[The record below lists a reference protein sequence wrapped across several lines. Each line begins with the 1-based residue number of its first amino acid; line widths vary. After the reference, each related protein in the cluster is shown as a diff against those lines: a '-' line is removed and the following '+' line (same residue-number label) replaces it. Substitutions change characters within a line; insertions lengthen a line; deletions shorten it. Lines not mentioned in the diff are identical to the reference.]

1 MNNYDT
7 SSTGENID
15 FNVFYDTSLAQFY
28 FDEWLNGSDGY
39 EVTRINFGRDCN
51 LYLIGDADKPYY
63 SKLDLKAKS
72 KKQLFKLMLDY
83 DLLSYNAELNDFKKS
98 EYIADLLNVTHKRHY
113 ERLCSEYNW
122 HGIQENIQHNF
133 YISRGYSQGEAVI
146 IVFLNSNDDTK
157 EYREYINH
165 IFWDCPI
172 YISANINGREFYT
185 DDFMGNGSD
194 CYEWNREDI
203 KARVMAWND
212 CSDYAKNWIIE
223 HLPEYPDYL

>member
-1 MNNYDT
+1 MNNYNT

-15 FNVFYDTSLAQFY
+15 FCVFYDTSLAQIY
-28 FDEWLNGSDGY
+28 FDEWLKGYDG
-39 EVTRINFGRDCN
+39 TKITDIRFGRDCN
-51 LYLIGDADKPYY
+51 LFLIGESEAPYY
-63 SKLDLKAKS
+63 SKKELQKMS
-72 KKQLFKLMLDY
+72 KKALFELMLDY

-98 EYIADLLNVTHKRHY
+98 EYIADLLNVTNERHY
-113 ERLCSEYNW
+113 QRLCAEYNW
-122 HGIQENIQHNF
+122 HGIKENIKHNF

-146 IVFLNSNDDTK
+146 IVFLDSENDNDN
-157 EYREYINH
+157 YRKYINH

-172 YISANINGREFYT
+172 TIRAEVNGREYYE
-185 DDFMGNGSD
+185 DDFLSD
-194 CYEWNREDI
+194 DFYKWNREDI